1 MTTRTVLVHLPLALV
16 LTVAGGCSKPSD
28 GSQPKGA
35 RSEGVPVSVATVVVV
50 PMDRT
55 LPVVGTLFAKDEATI
70 AARVEGQVEKTLV
83 DFGDRVT
90 NGQVLARI
98 DTASYE
104 ALTRQAAANLA
115 KAEASAANAEQDLKR
130 VRDLQR
136 DKIASASEFDKATAA
151 AEQAKAEV
159 KAAAAAEAITRL
171 NLERSQVQAPFD
183 GAVAERIA
191 SAGDYMKTGQSL
203 FRLVND
209 GVLKFI
215 VQVPERYAA
224 QVRKEQLMRFTVDA
238 WPGEVFEGRVY
249 LISPAVNPGPRSFN
263 IGALVPNGER
273 RLKSSTFGRG
283 ELILEKAVPTPVIPL
298 EAVVSFAG
306 VMKVF
311 VIENGVARA
320 RQIEVGRV
328 NDSKQE
334 VLSGLKA
341 GETVAKSGQSKL
353 YDGVPVR
360 LRDGNP
366 KAETRAPK
374 E

>member
-16 LTVAGGCSKPSD
+16 LTVAAGCSKSSD

-104 ALTRQAAANLA
+104 ALARQAAANLA

-130 VRDLQR
+130 VRELQR
-136 DKIASASEFDKATAA
+136 DKIASASDLDKALAV
-151 AEQAKAEV
+151 AEQARAEV
-159 KAAAAAEAITRL
+159 KAVAAAEAIARL

-191 SAGDYMKTGQSL
+191 SAGDYMKTGQ
-203 FRLVND
+203 
-209 GVLKFI
+209 
-215 VQVPERYAA
+215 
-224 QVRKEQLMRFTVDA
+224 
-238 WPGEVFEGRVY
+238 
-249 LISPAVNPGPRSFN
+249 
-263 IGALVPNGER
+263 
-273 RLKSSTFGRG
+273 
-283 ELILEKAVPTPVIPL
+283 
-298 EAVVSFAG
+298 
-306 VMKVF
+306 
-311 VIENGVARA
+311 
-320 RQIEVGRV
+320 
-328 NDSKQE
+328 
-334 VLSGLKA
+334 
-341 GETVAKSGQSKL
+341 
-353 YDGVPVR
+353 
-360 LRDGNP
+360 
-366 KAETRAPK
+366 
-374 E
+374 